1 MAQAH
6 DKWLLLDAM
15 GVVFRVGDDVAD
27 LLVPFVRQRSDVPRR
42 VIEASY
48 ADATLGR
55 MTSEGFWEA
64 VGLASEYP
72 AIEHDYLG
80 RGFELNAGLQEALGA
95 LGGLS
100 IRIGLVSNDVSEW
113 SRHLRRMH
121 DLERWLECVVIS
133 GDVGYRK
140 PAAAIYETFVAR
152 ASARAGDC
160 VAVDDRAANLRAAAS
175 IGIRGI
181 LFGSGLSSDWA
192 GPRVESFSELAAAV
206 STALHTEKD

>member
-48 ADATLGR
+48 VEATLGR

-72 AIEHDYLG
+72 AVEHDYLG
-80 RGFELNAGLQEALGA
+80 AAL
-95 LGGLS
+95 S
-100 IRIGLVSNDVSEW
+100 
-113 SRHLRRMH
+113 
-121 DLERWLECVVIS
+121 
-133 GDVGYRK
+133 
-140 PAAAIYETFVAR
+140 
-152 ASARAGDC
+152 
-160 VAVDDRAANLRAAAS
+160 
-175 IGIRGI
+175 
-181 LFGSGLSSDWA
+181 
-192 GPRVESFSELAAAV
+192 
-206 STALHTEKD
+206 

>member
-1 MAQAH
+1 MAQAR

-27 LLVPFVRQRSDVPRR
+27 LLVPFVRERSDVPRR

-48 ADATLGR
+48 VDATLGR

-72 AIEHDYLG
+72 AVEHDYLG
-80 RGFELNAGLQEALGA
+80 RGFELNAGLREAMGA

-140 PAAAIYETFVAR
+140 PAAETYETFVTR
-152 ASARAGDC
+152 ASARTPG
-160 VAVDDRAANLRAAAS
+160 
-175 IGIRGI
+175 
-181 LFGSGLSSDWA
+181 
-192 GPRVESFSELAAAV
+192 
-206 STALHTEKD
+206 